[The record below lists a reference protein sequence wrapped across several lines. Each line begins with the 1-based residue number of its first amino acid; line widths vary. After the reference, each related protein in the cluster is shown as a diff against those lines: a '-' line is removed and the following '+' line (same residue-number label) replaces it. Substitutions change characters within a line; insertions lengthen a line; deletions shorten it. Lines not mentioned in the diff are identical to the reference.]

1 MLAKGGGGEK
11 NITMR
16 LRNIFAA
23 VLAIV
28 SSVVCAQAQDRIHLL
43 DSRRVIEA
51 KIIEIGEV
59 DLLYRL
65 YSNLDGPD
73 YRISLSRVA
82 SIDFENGTRQVL
94 TGQGI
99 TGPYVYGYIDGYD
112 DGRLDYRWGNYYL
125 GDRRLRRQELADY
138 IGYSLYGQKY
148 RKANNQYFWGV
159 VLTGL
164 GAFILTGTVT
174 SQIHQSRFDN
184 NPAFQDKVFK
194 EDSNNN
200 SIGHTLGYVA
210 GVACLGSGIPLWVK
224 GNRKFNEIADDYN
237 RNYGRH
243 NFGHSPSVTAGP
255 TLSGIGLALN
265 F

>member
-1 MLAKGGGGEK
+1 
-11 NITMR
+11 MR

-28 SSVVCAQAQDRIHLL
+28 GGVVCAQAQDRIHLL

-59 DLLYRL
+59 DLLYKL

-82 SIDFENGTRQVL
+82 SIDFENGTRQVF

-99 TGPYVYGYIDGYD
+99 TGPYVDGYIDGYD

-138 IGYSLYGQKY
+138 IGYSLYGEKY
-148 RKANNQYFWGV
+148 RKANNQYYWGV

-164 GAFILTGTVT
+164 GAFILTYTVT
-174 SQIHQSRFDN
+174 SQIFQSRFDN

-210 GVACLGSGIPLWVK
+210 GAACLGSGIPLWVK

-243 NFGHSPSVTAGP
+243 YFGHSPSVTAGP
-255 TLSGIGLALN
+255 TRSGIGLALN

>member
-1 MLAKGGGGEK
+1 
-11 NITMR
+11 MR

-23 VLAIV
+23 VLAMV
-28 SSVVCAQAQDRIHLL
+28 SCAVCAKAQDRIHLL
-43 DSRRVIEA
+43 DSRKIIEA
-51 KIIEIGEV
+51 KVIEIGEV

-65 YSNLDGPD
+65 YGNLDGPD

-82 SIDFENGTRQVL
+82 SIDFENGTRQVF
-94 TGQGI
+94 TRGGI
-99 TGPYVYGYIDGYD
+99 TGPYVDGYIDGYD

-138 IGYSLYGQKY
+138 IGYSLYGEKY
-148 RKANNQYFWGV
+148 RKANNQYYWGV

-184 NPAFQDKVFK
+184 NPGFQDKLFK
-194 EDSNNN
+194 DHSNND
-200 SIGHTLGYVA
+200 SIGHTLGYIA

-237 RNYGRH
+237 RNYGRR
-243 NFGHSPSVTAGP
+243 NLGYSSSVTVGA
-255 TLSGIGLALN
+255 TRSGVGLALN